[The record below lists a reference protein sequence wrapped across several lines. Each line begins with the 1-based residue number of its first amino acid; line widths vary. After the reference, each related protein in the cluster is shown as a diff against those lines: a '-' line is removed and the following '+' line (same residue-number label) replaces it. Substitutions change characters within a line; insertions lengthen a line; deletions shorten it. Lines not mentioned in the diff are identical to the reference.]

1 MLTPNTFSMNWVTIP
16 IVPSVAM
23 KAKASGM
30 PPKFAATP
38 ENVPKA
44 ERIQPGVPLRLAAYA
59 IRRPSS
65 PPRSAVVRLIRMLSS
80 NASRR
85 FDVRTIDVTLSTV
98 KPPPS
103 LLNAPIITVAAG
115 RTRNTVA

>member
-1 MLTPNTFSMNWVTIP
+1 MTIP

-38 ENVPKA
+38 ENVPNA

-59 IRRPSS
+59 IRSPSS

-80 NASRR
+80 NAFRR
-85 FDVRTIDVTLSTV
+85 FEDRTIEVTLSTV
-98 KPPPS
+98 
-103 LLNAPIITVAAG
+103 
-115 RTRNTVA
+115 